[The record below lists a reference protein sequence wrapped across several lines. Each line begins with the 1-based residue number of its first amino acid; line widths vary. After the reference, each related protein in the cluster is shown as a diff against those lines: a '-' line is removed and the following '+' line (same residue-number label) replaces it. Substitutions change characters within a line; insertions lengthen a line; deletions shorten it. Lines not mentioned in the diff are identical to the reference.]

1 MTHKICKSCGEN
13 LEVSNFTKSKNVK
26 DGYENKCK
34 KCRNKQSL
42 KHLCKCETCGNE
54 WLAKGKV
61 LNTVAH
67 PVNHNLKG
75 LGIKWNV
82 LYVARK

>member
-1 MTHKICKSCGEN
+1 MMTHKICKSCGEN
-13 LEVSNFTKSKNVK
+13 LEVSNFTKSKNVALNIYASVK
-26 DGYENKCK
+26 LVEMNGL
-34 KCRNKQSL
+34 Q
-42 KHLCKCETCGNE
+42 
-54 WLAKGKV
+54 KGKV

>member
-1 MTHKICKSCGEN
+1 MRI
-13 LEVSNFTKSKNVK
+13 NVK
-26 DGYENKCK
+26 
-34 KCRNKQSL
+34 SV
-42 KHLCKCETCGNE
+42 ETSKALNIYASVKLVEMNG
-54 WLAKGKV
+54 WQKGKV